1 MINKKLVTI
10 SNSDDPNGQ
19 PGNFNINFNND
30 TVTNES
36 GSFTKFKKYIKPI
49 SLSIDLTYFNISEA
63 LANNKFTISSTGITG
78 VTVITLD
85 DGAYNGVTLG
95 EALLAKLNAA
105 NITWTGGNVI
115 VWTGTTF
122 NGNGTITF
130 KYVTNAPAG
139 TPAIKIN
146 NFYNSGTKQYNT
158 KKIFGF
164 KTDNVD
170 ILYATKTKVSDEPI
184 DLVIYNSFYIRSNIA
199 KSFYK
204 VNNSRLSNTDILMI
218 VDVGSN
224 IGGTLLWSNAN
235 DDYYQEI
242 LDNWGNMS
250 FRITDKDNNQVAFG
264 VNSEVIFTF
273 GIETEIVAPTIEQ
286 KQKGNMDYLSFN

>member
-78 VTVITLD
+78 VAVITLD

-105 NITWTGGNVI
+105 AITWTTGNVI

>member
-36 GSFTKFKKYIKPI
+36 GSFTKIKKYIKPI

-78 VTVITLD
+78 ISVITLD

-105 NITWTGGNVI
+105 AITWTAGNVI
-115 VWTGTTF
+115 LWTGTAF

-130 KYVTNAPAG
+130 KYATAAPAAA
-139 TPAIKIN
+139 PAIKIN

-164 KTDNVD
+164 KTNLVD
-170 ILYATKTKVSDEPI
+170 ILHSTKTKVSDEPI

-204 VNNSRLSNTDILMI
+204 VNNSKLSNTDILMI

-273 GIETEIVAPTIEQ
+273 GIETEIIAPTIEQ

>member
-10 SNSDDPNGQ
+10 SNSDDLGGQ
-19 PGNFNINFNND
+19 PGNFNIIFNND

-36 GSFTKFKKYIKPI
+36 GSYTKIKKYIKPI

-63 LANNKFTISSTGITG
+63 LANNKFTISSTSITG
-78 VTVITLD
+78 ITVITLD

-105 NITWTGGNVI
+105 AITWTTGNVI
-115 VWTGTTF
+115 VWTGTGF
-122 NGNGTITF
+122 NGNGTLTF
-130 KYVTNAPAG
+130 KYVTNAPSG
-139 TPAIKIN
+139 TPVIKIN
-146 NFYNSGTKQYNT
+146 NAYNSGSKLYNT

-170 ILYATKTKVSDEPI
+170 IPYATKTKVSDEPI

-204 VNNSRLSNTDILMI
+204 VSNSKLSNTDILMI

-224 IGGTLLWSNAN
+224 IGGTLLWSNSN

-242 LDNWGNMS
+242 IDNWGNMN
-250 FRITDKDNNQVAFG
+250 FRITDKNNNQIEFG
-264 VNSEVIFTF
+264 TNAEVIFTF
-273 GIETEIVAPTIEQ
+273 GIETEVVSPTVEQ
-286 KQKGNMDYLSFN
+286 KQKGNMDYLAFN

>member
-36 GSFTKFKKYIKPI
+36 GSFTKIKKYIKPI
-49 SLSIDLTYFNISEA
+49 SLSIDLTYFNISES

-78 VTVITLD
+78 ISVITLD

-105 NITWTGGNVI
+105 AITWTGGNVI
-115 VWTGTTF
+115 VWTGTAF
-122 NGNGTITF
+122 NGNGTLTF
-130 KYVTNAPAG
+130 KYVTAAPSG

-164 KTDNVD
+164 KTNNVD
-170 ILYATKTKVSDEPI
+170 ILHTTKTKVSDEPI

-204 VNNSRLSNTDILMI
+204 VNNSKLSNTDILMI

-250 FRITDKDNNQVAFG
+250 FRITDKDNNSIAFG

-273 GIETEIVAPTIEQ
+273 GIETEIIAPTIEQ
-286 KQKGNMDYLSFN
+286 KQKGNMDYLAFN